1 MKIVLAIAGVIGML
15 VLLLPIA
22 TAYHSSHTVL
32 AEYDCRNLEPDVPAK
47 ILKECNYK
55 NKGNK

>member
-1 MKIVLAIAGVIGML
+1 MKIVLAIAGVCGM
-15 VLLLPIA
+15 VCLPLITA
-22 TAYHSSHTVL
+22 IAYHDSHTVL